1 MQIKLTRIQ
10 LDNDVTIGELV
21 VNKFT
26 CWTCE
31 DAVRPQKI
39 AGQTAIPAG
48 RYRVRTTFS
57 NRFKRLLPLLD
68 DVPGFTG
75 VRIHP
80 GNTAADTEG
89 CILPGLVR
97 MPKGVGQSRDAF
109 ASIFD
114 MILAAEQAGE
124 KIWIEI
130 Q

>member
-1 MQIKLTRIQ
+1 MDMKLTRVQ
-10 LDNDVTIGELV
+10 RDHDVTIGEMA

-39 AGQTAIPAG
+39 PGQTAIPAG

-97 MPKGVGQSRDAF
+97 LPKGVGQSRDAF